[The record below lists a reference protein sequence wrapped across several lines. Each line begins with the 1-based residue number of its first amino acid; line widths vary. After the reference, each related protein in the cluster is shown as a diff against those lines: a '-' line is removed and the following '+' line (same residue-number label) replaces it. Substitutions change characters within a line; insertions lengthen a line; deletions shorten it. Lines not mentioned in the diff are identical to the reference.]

1 MADFSSLLTTI
12 GGAACERRGGGGGE
26 PAPRRMG
33 AQGGGPDRGR
43 ARGPLSSPLV
53 SRAAGAVCEHE
64 SYVVQGKQ
72 QPTGTPHR
80 EDPSQQGESGRY

>member
-1 MADFSSLLTTI
+1 
-12 GGAACERRGGGGGE
+12 
-26 PAPRRMG
+26 MG

-80 EDPSQQGESGRY
+80 EDPSQQGESGRYRSAYSRFDSFKNNFLFALVFFFL